1 MIKNL
6 GLAFRAGK
14 VVSGTDTVI
23 EKLRKKQLYLILL
36 ASDASDNTKKKIN
49 DKAKTYETKV
59 IETYDSQTISISI
72 GKSNI
77 KVIGITD
84 EGFSKIIDWFGKESE
99 IMAKKPMKPKQS
111 FKGKPQ
117 SQSKPKGEN
126 KTAGEKILIFKP
138 GMTAADV
145 AQGLQI
151 TNAMIIKKLMML
163 GIMTSV
169 NEVLDRD
176 TIELL
181 ALEEGFKIQDEVITD
196 LARYDEMEVVDNEE
210 DMVSRPPIVT
220 VMGHVDHGKT
230 TLLDTIRKSRVVAG
244 EAGGITQ
251 HIGAYQV
258 VRNGKKIT
266 FIDTPGHAAF
276 TEMRVRGAKV
286 TDMVVLVV
294 AADDGVM
301 PQTIEALDHAKA
313 ANLPII
319 VAVNKMDKRD
329 ANPDHVMTELS
340 NHGLVPEKWG
350 GNTPYVMISAL
361 KNEGITELLDV
372 IELIAEID
380 EYKANPKRPARGTVI
395 EAFLDRGRGPVA
407 TLIVETGTLKIGDN
421 IVVGNTYGKIRTM
434 QDDLKRRYTE
444 AEPSQPIE
452 ITGLNEVP
460 QAGDIFMV
468 FDDEKTVRSIAEER
482 QSRQR
487 EGELKAAK
495 KTTLDSMLGDLD
507 AQEKELNIIIKG
519 DVQGSIE
526 ALRGLLE
533 KIDIQGLHVNVVRG
547 GVGAITENDII
558 LAQASKA
565 IIIGFNVRPAMNV
578 KQMADSLGVEIRL
591 YNIIYRVQ
599 EDIEAALKGML
610 EPVFEEVVI
619 GQAEVRETFKVSK
632 IGTIAGCMVTDGVI
646 RRESLVRLIREGIVV
661 YEGKLASLKRF
672 KDDAKEV
679 RTGFECGLSIE
690 NFNDIKIGDIIEASQ
705 MKEVEVK

>member
-1 MIKNL
+1 
-6 GLAFRAGK
+6 
-14 VVSGTDTVI
+14 
-23 EKLRKKQLYLILL
+23 
-36 ASDASDNTKKKIN
+36 
-49 DKAKTYETKV
+49 
-59 IETYDSQTISISI
+59 
-72 GKSNI
+72 
-77 KVIGITD
+77 
-84 EGFSKIIDWFGKESE
+84 
-99 IMAKKPMKPKQS
+99 MAKKPMKPKQS

-340 NHGLVPEKWG
+340 NYGLVPEKWG

-507 AQEKELNIIIKG
+507 AQEKELNIVIKG

>member
-1 MIKNL
+1 M
-6 GLAFRAGK
+6 
-14 VVSGTDTVI
+14 
-23 EKLRKKQLYLILL
+23 KL
-36 ASDASDNTKKKIN
+36 
-49 DKAKTYETKV
+49 
-59 IETYDSQTISISI
+59 
-72 GKSNI
+72 
-77 KVIGITD
+77 
-84 EGFSKIIDWFGKESE
+84 WP
-99 IMAKKPMKPKQS
+99 KKPMKPKQS

-151 TNAMIIKKLMML
+151 TNAMTIKKLMML

-196 LARYDEMEVVDNEE
+196 LARYDEMEIVDNEE

-340 NHGLVPEKWG
+340 NYGLVPEKWG
-350 GNTPYVMISAL
+350 GSTPYVMISAL

-380 EYKANPKRPARGTVI
+380 EYKANPKRSARGTVI

>member
-1 MIKNL
+1 
-6 GLAFRAGK
+6 
-14 VVSGTDTVI
+14 
-23 EKLRKKQLYLILL
+23 
-36 ASDASDNTKKKIN
+36 
-49 DKAKTYETKV
+49 
-59 IETYDSQTISISI
+59 
-72 GKSNI
+72 
-77 KVIGITD
+77 
-84 EGFSKIIDWFGKESE
+84 
-99 IMAKKPMKPKQS
+99 MAKKPMKPKQS

-196 LARYDEMEVVDNEE
+196 LARYDEMEIVDNEE

-340 NHGLVPEKWG
+340 NYGLVPEKWG

-619 GQAEVRETFKVSK
+619 GQAEVRETFKVSR

>member
-1 MIKNL
+1 
-6 GLAFRAGK
+6 
-14 VVSGTDTVI
+14 
-23 EKLRKKQLYLILL
+23 
-36 ASDASDNTKKKIN
+36 
-49 DKAKTYETKV
+49 
-59 IETYDSQTISISI
+59 
-72 GKSNI
+72 
-77 KVIGITD
+77 
-84 EGFSKIIDWFGKESE
+84 
-99 IMAKKPMKPKQS
+99 MAKKPMKPKQS

-340 NHGLVPEKWG
+340 NYGLVPEKWG
-350 GNTPYVMISAL
+350 GSTPYVMISAL

-619 GQAEVRETFKVSK
+619 GQAEVRETFKASK

>member
-1 MIKNL
+1 
-6 GLAFRAGK
+6 
-14 VVSGTDTVI
+14 
-23 EKLRKKQLYLILL
+23 
-36 ASDASDNTKKKIN
+36 
-49 DKAKTYETKV
+49 
-59 IETYDSQTISISI
+59 
-72 GKSNI
+72 
-77 KVIGITD
+77 
-84 EGFSKIIDWFGKESE
+84 
-99 IMAKKPMKPKQS
+99 MAKKPMKPKQS

-196 LARYDEMEVVDNEE
+196 LARYDEMEIVDNEE

-340 NHGLVPEKWG
+340 NYGLVPEKWG
-350 GNTPYVMISAL
+350 GSTPYVMISAL

>member
-1 MIKNL
+1 
-6 GLAFRAGK
+6 
-14 VVSGTDTVI
+14 
-23 EKLRKKQLYLILL
+23 
-36 ASDASDNTKKKIN
+36 
-49 DKAKTYETKV
+49 
-59 IETYDSQTISISI
+59 
-72 GKSNI
+72 
-77 KVIGITD
+77 
-84 EGFSKIIDWFGKESE
+84 
-99 IMAKKPMKPKQS
+99 MAKKPMKPKQS

-196 LARYDEMEVVDNEE
+196 LARYDEMEIVDNEE

-258 VRNGKKIT
+258 ARNGKKIT

-380 EYKANPKRPARGTVI
+380 EYKANPKRSARGTVI

-460 QAGDIFMV
+460 QAGDVFMV

>member
-1 MIKNL
+1 
-6 GLAFRAGK
+6 
-14 VVSGTDTVI
+14 
-23 EKLRKKQLYLILL
+23 
-36 ASDASDNTKKKIN
+36 
-49 DKAKTYETKV
+49 
-59 IETYDSQTISISI
+59 
-72 GKSNI
+72 
-77 KVIGITD
+77 
-84 EGFSKIIDWFGKESE
+84 
-99 IMAKKPMKPKQS
+99 MKPKQS

-151 TNAMIIKKLMML
+151 TNAMTIKKLMML

-196 LARYDEMEVVDNEE
+196 LARYDEMEIVDNEE

-340 NHGLVPEKWG
+340 NYGLVPEKWG

>member
-1 MIKNL
+1 
-6 GLAFRAGK
+6 
-14 VVSGTDTVI
+14 
-23 EKLRKKQLYLILL
+23 
-36 ASDASDNTKKKIN
+36 
-49 DKAKTYETKV
+49 
-59 IETYDSQTISISI
+59 
-72 GKSNI
+72 
-77 KVIGITD
+77 
-84 EGFSKIIDWFGKESE
+84 
-99 IMAKKPMKPKQS
+99 
-111 FKGKPQ
+111 
-117 SQSKPKGEN
+117 
-126 KTAGEKILIFKP
+126 
-138 GMTAADV
+138 
-145 AQGLQI
+145 
-151 TNAMIIKKLMML
+151 
-163 GIMTSV
+163 
-169 NEVLDRD
+169 
-176 TIELL
+176 
-181 ALEEGFKIQDEVITD
+181 
-196 LARYDEMEVVDNEE
+196 
-210 DMVSRPPIVT
+210 
-220 VMGHVDHGKT
+220 
-230 TLLDTIRKSRVVAG
+230 
-244 EAGGITQ
+244 
-251 HIGAYQV
+251 
-258 VRNGKKIT
+258 
-266 FIDTPGHAAF
+266 
-276 TEMRVRGAKV
+276 MRVRGAKV

-340 NHGLVPEKWG
+340 NYGLVPEKWG